1 MAKIQI
7 KQIELQSDF
16 LSKQHED
23 PTFDGTIKEKVEDTI
38 KNKAIY
44 NLLKF
49 GQYKKYWLPNDK
61 EINYPAKSSEEFEK
75 FIVEARNVLKG
86 SITFNQTLLDEKD
99 NGQFVRMAGV
109 CIFNSSDQVLAF
121 IANLYPDFL
130 SDKEVTPPDIQPP
143 AATAANLPEGSGL
156 LRVKLLDPE
165 GFIGLRSAPGQKPIT
180 SLDSF
185 KSGPPPIS
193 SLSKTHTVQ
202 TNDLGGAIGILP
214 NDTQVELLLA
224 GLGASGQ
231 WDQVKVLSVPEGSD
245 SSLVGKIGYVDS
257 DGLERLNQQ
266 IASEGQKTVEEIL
279 AETPEGVPAG
289 AVSEEQLELLKFV
302 DQELNPPF
310 VETETPEST
319 KSNPSIPNTSLRADW
334 TRREPLTVFKNS
346 EDERYE
352 ITVKLPVDFEGD
364 RREEARKIGLLTILK
379 HFNRRADEAYVIKLL
394 TTGTGEISQVKNYW
408 SDDNVNNRTIYYL
421 VVTPYLGAGG
431 FNYNKH
437 EQAEVMTIEEM
448 VRDRIIDFQYTF
460 TTNTIEQKIKDL
472 IDALKNKIKRGL
484 DNYNGVVEN
493 APDVDYEINKLELFI
508 PSLKEIF
515 AENNV
520 TWRSDKEDQV
530 ELGLDSDLKIVYV
543 RYGPEDGKDGEWRLK

>member
-16 LSKQHED
+16 LSKRHED
-23 PTFDGTIKEKVEDTI
+23 PIFNGTIKEKVEDTI

-44 NLLKF
+44 YLLRH
-49 GQYKKYWLPNDK
+49 GQYKKYWLPADK
-61 EINYPAKSSEEFEK
+61 EVSYPDKDSEEFKK
-75 FIVEARNVLKG
+75 FIVEAREVLKD

-109 CIFNSSDQVLAF
+109 CVFNSSAQVLAL
-121 IANLYPDFL
+121 IANLYPNFL
-130 SDKEVTPPDIQPP
+130 SDKEVTPPEEQVPG
-143 AATAANLPEGSGL
+143 ATGANFPTGEALC
-156 LRVKLLDPE
+156 RVKLLNPE
-165 GFIGLRSAPGQKPIT
+165 SFLGLRNAPGQKPIT

-185 KSGPPPIS
+185 KPGPPPVS
-193 SLSKTHTVQ
+193 SLSKTHAVQ
-202 TNDLGGAIGILP
+202 TSDLGGAIGILP
-214 NDTQVELLLA
+214 NGTQVELLLV

-245 SSLVGKIGYVDS
+245 SSLVGKVGYVDS
-257 DGLERLNQQ
+257 DGLERQNQQ
-266 IASEGQKTVEEIL
+266 STGTNQKTVEEIL

-302 DQELNPPF
+302 YQELNPPF
-310 VETETPEST
+310 VETETDEAT
-319 KSNPSIPNTSLRADW
+319 KADPSVPNTSLRADW
-334 TRREPLTVFKNS
+334 TRRDPLTVFKNS

-364 RREEARKIGLLTILK
+364 RREEARKIGLKTLLR

-394 TTGTGEISQVKNYW
+394 TAGSGEVSQVKNYW
-408 SDDNVNNRTIYYL
+408 SDDNANNRTIYYL
-421 VVTPYLGAGG
+421 VITPYLGAGG
-431 FNYNKH
+431 FNYKKY
-437 EQAEVMTIEEM
+437 EQTEVLSIEEM
-448 VRDRIIDFQYTF
+448 VKSRVIDFQYTF

-493 APDVDYEINKLELFI
+493 APDIDYEINKLELFI

-520 TWRSDKEDQV
+520 TWRLDKEDQV

>member
-23 PTFDGTIKEKVEDTI
+23 PTFDGTTKEKVEDTI

-49 GQYKKYWLPNDK
+49 GQYKKYWLPDDK
-61 EINYPAKSSEEFEK
+61 EVSYPDKDSEEFKK
-75 FIVEARNVLKG
+75 FIVEAREVLKD

-109 CIFNSSDQVLAF
+109 CVFNSSAQVLAL
-121 IANLYPDFL
+121 IANLYPNFL
-130 SDKEVTPPDIQPP
+130 SDKEVTPPEEQVSG
-143 AATAANLPEGSGL
+143 ATGANFPTGGALC
-156 LRVKLLDPE
+156 RVKLLNPE
-165 GFIGLRSAPGQKPIT
+165 SFLGLRNAPGQKPIT

-185 KSGPPPIS
+185 EPGPPPVS
-193 SLSKTHTVQ
+193 SLSKTHAVQ
-202 TNDLGGAIGILP
+202 TSDLGGAIGILP
-214 NDTQVELLLA
+214 NGTQVELLLV

-245 SSLVGKIGYVDS
+245 SSLVGKVGYVDS
-257 DGLERLNQQ
+257 DGLERQNQQ
-266 IASEGQKTVEEIL
+266 STGTSQKTVEEIL
-279 AETPEGVPAG
+279 AETPEGVPEG

-302 DQELNPPF
+302 DQELNPPL

-319 KSNPSIPNTSLRADW
+319 KASPSVPNTSLRADW
-334 TRREPLTVFKNS
+334 TRRDPLTVFKNS
-346 EDERYE
+346 EEERYE

-364 RREEARKIGLLTILK
+364 RREEARKIGLLTLLR
-379 HFNRRADEAYVIKLL
+379 HFNRRSDEAYAVKLL
-394 TTGTGEISQVKNYW
+394 TAGSGEISQVKNYW

-437 EQAEVMTIEEM
+437 EQAEVLTIEEM
-448 VRDRIIDFQYTF
+448 VKDRIIDFQYTF
-460 TTNTIEQKIKDL
+460 TTNKIEQKIKDL

-493 APDVDYEINKLELFI
+493 APDIDYEINKLELFI

-515 AENNV
+515 AENNI
-520 TWRSDKEDQV
+520 TWRSNKEDQV

>member
-49 GQYKKYWLPNDK
+49 GQYKKYWLPADK
-61 EINYPAKSSEEFEK
+61 EIIYPDKDSAEFKK
-75 FIVEARNVLKG
+75 FIVEAREVLKDN
-86 SITFNQTLLDEKD
+86 ITFNQTELDVKD
-99 NGQFVRMAGV
+99 DGEFVSMAGV

-130 SDKEVTPPDIQPP
+130 SDKEVTPPEIQPP
-143 AATAANLPEGSGL
+143 AATAANLPEGSAL

-165 GFIGLRSAPGQKPIT
+165 GFIGLRNAPGQKPIT

-185 KSGPPPIS
+185 KPGLPPVS

-224 GLGASGQ
+224 VLGASGQ
-231 WDQVKVLSVPEGSD
+231 WDQVKVLTVPEGSD
-245 SSLVGKIGYVDS
+245 PSLVGKIGYVDS

-319 KSNPSIPNTSLRADW
+319 KS
-334 TRREPLTVFKNS
+334 
-346 EDERYE
+346 
-352 ITVKLPVDFEGD
+352 
-364 RREEARKIGLLTILK
+364 KI
-379 HFNRRADEAYVIKLL
+379 
-394 TTGTGEISQVKNYW
+394 
-408 SDDNVNNRTIYYL
+408 
-421 VVTPYLGAGG
+421 
-431 FNYNKH
+431 
-437 EQAEVMTIEEM
+437 
-448 VRDRIIDFQYTF
+448 
-460 TTNTIEQKIKDL
+460 QKMKDM
-472 IDALKNKIKRGL
+472 K
-484 DNYNGVVEN
+484 
-493 APDVDYEINKLELFI
+493 
-508 PSLKEIF
+508 
-515 AENNV
+515 
-520 TWRSDKEDQV
+520 
-530 ELGLDSDLKIVYV
+530 
-543 RYGPEDGKDGEWRLK
+543 